1 MRKKNGWGY
10 TMMLILMGI
19 IVICALIVVYYI
31 SQFENYRW

>member
-19 IVICALIVVYYI
+19 LVICALVVVYYI
-31 SQFENYRW
+31 YMFENIR

>member
-19 IVICALIVVYYI
+19 LVICALIVVYYI
-31 SQFENYRW
+31 YQFENIR